1 MNVALPGVLV
11 VLAIT
16 AVAFVV
22 TDMTLPGILHVLQ
35 FMDAII
41 NVSIEYNKPR
51 ESLSDMVT

>member
-1 MNVALPGVLV
+1 MMKVALPGVLV
-11 VLAIT
+11 VLAVT

-51 ESLSDMVT
+51 P